1 LESRIF
7 LIRSEKIV
15 LEVSVGTQ
23 QEKEALAQ
31 ETTTEESSLLD
42 QAISATS
49 QASRSEVTELIRS
62 LVQEANAGV
71 VSYDRSVIASIRQGI
86 AQIDKVVSE
95 QLAAIMHHE
104 KFQTLEGTWRGL
116 HYLTHKSETGP
127 MLKIRML
134 NCPKK
139 DLGKEL
145 EKAPEFDQSC
155 VWKAI
160 YENEFGMP
168 GGTPY
173 GCLVGDYQFDHKT
186 PGDMDI
192 LQGMSSIAAASFA
205 PFITTPSPKLFGFE
219 SWEQLPT
226 IRDLASTFDAK
237 EYVKWKAFRDSE
249 DSRFVVMTMPRT
261 LARLPYGSKTKPIE
275 EFDFEE
281 VETGADGEPIA
292 ISHDNYC
299 WMSTAYVQ
307 AATMTAAFSE
317 TSWCTAIRG
326 ANSGGRVEGLPTHV
340 VKSPDGDTDIKCP
353 TEVAITDRR
362 EHELSKLGFYPLSH
376 YKNTDYSVF
385 MGGQTCQK
393 PKIYDTDSATSN
405 AAISARLPYIMASS
419 RIAHYLKVMA
429 RDSIGS
435 FKEAEDVQAWLE
447 RWIKQYVSADAKPTE
462 EAKARYPLADA
473 RIEVKPVPGAPGS
486 YNAIAHLRPWLQME
500 ELNASVRMVARLPK
514 QA

>member
-1 LESRIF
+1 M
-7 LIRSEKIV
+7 
-15 LEVSVGTQ
+15 GTQ
-23 QEKEALAQ
+23 QEKEASAQ
-31 ETTTEESSLLD
+31 QTTTEASSLLD
-42 QAISATS
+42 QAISATK
-49 QASRSEVTELIRS
+49 QTSRSEAEEMIRS

-71 VSYDRSVIASIRQGI
+71 VSYDRNVISSIRKGI
-86 AQIDKVVSE
+86 AEIDRVVSE
-95 QLAAIMHHE
+95 QLAAIMHNE

-116 HYLTHKSETGP
+116 HYLVHKSETGE

-134 NCPKK
+134 NCSKK

-145 EKAPEFDQSC
+145 ERAPEFDQSAI
-155 VWKAI
+155 WKAI

-186 PGDMDI
+186 PGDMDV
-192 LQGMSSIAAASFA
+192 LTGMSGIAAASFA
-205 PFITTPSPKLFGFE
+205 PFITTPSSKLFGLG

-226 IRDLASTFDAK
+226 IRDLKSSFDAK

-261 LARLPYGSKTKPIE
+261 LARLPYGAKTKPVE

-281 VETGADGEPIA
+281 VETGPDGEPIE
-292 ISHDNYC
+292 ISHENYC

-307 AATMTAAFSE
+307 AATMTAAFAE
-317 TSWCTAIRG
+317 TSFCTAIRG

-362 EHELSKLGFYPLSH
+362 EKELSDLGFYPLSH

-385 MGGQTCQK
+385 FGGQTCQK
-393 PKIYDTDSATSN
+393 PKIYDLSNATEN

-419 RIAHYLKVMA
+419 RIAHFLKVMA
-429 RDSIGS
+429 RDGIGS
-435 FKEAEDVQAWLE
+435 FKEAEDVQAWLQ
-447 RWIKQYVSADAKPTE
+447 RWIMTYVSADEKPSEQSKAKF
-462 EAKARYPLADA
+462 PLREA
-473 RIEVKPVPGAPGS
+473 RIEVKPIPGAPGS
-486 YNAIAHLRPWLQME
+486 YNAVAHLRPWLQME
-500 ELNASVRMVARLPK
+500 ELNASVRMVAKLPK

>member
-1 LESRIF
+1 MAE
-7 LIRSEKIV
+7 E
-15 LEVSVGTQ
+15 Q
-23 QEKEALAQ
+23 QNEALAR
-31 ETTTEESSLLD
+31 ETTTESISLLD
-42 QAISATS
+42 QAISATKQTS
-49 QASRSEVTELIRS
+49 KEEAVDLIRS
-62 LVQEANAGV
+62 LVTEANAGV
-71 VSYDRSVIASIRQGI
+71 VTYDRNVISTIRKGI
-86 AQIDKVVSE
+86 AQIDQVISK
-95 QLAAIMHHE
+95 QLAAVMHHE
-104 KFQTLEGTWRGL
+104 KFQKLEGTWRGL
-116 HYLTHKSETGP
+116 HYLVHESETGE

-134 NCPKK
+134 NCSKK
-139 DLGKEL
+139 ELGKEL

-168 GGTPY
+168 GGEPY
-173 GCLVGDYQFDHKT
+173 GLLVGDYEFDHKT

-192 LQGMSSIAAASFA
+192 LTDMSGIAAAAFA
-205 PFITTPSPKLFGFE
+205 PFVTTPSSKLFGLE

-226 IRDLASTFDAK
+226 IRDLKSSFDSK

-249 DSRFVVMTMPRT
+249 DSRYVAMTMPRT
-261 LARLPYGSKTKPIE
+261 LARLPYGSQTKPVD

-281 VETGADGEPIA
+281 VETGPNGEPIA

-307 AATMTAAFSE
+307 ATKMTAAFAE
-317 TSWCTAIRG
+317 TNWCTAIRG

-362 EHELSKLGFYPLSH
+362 EKELSDLGFFPLSH

-385 MGGQTCQK
+385 FGGQTTQK
-393 PKIYDTDSATSN
+393 PKIYDLDAATEN

-429 RDSIGS
+429 RDGIGS
-435 FKEAEDVQAWLE
+435 FKEAEDVEAWLQ
-447 RWIKQYVSADAKPTE
+447 RWIMQYVSADDKPSE
-462 EAKARYPLADA
+462 DSKARFPLREAK
-473 RIEVKPVPGAPGS
+473 IQVKPIPGSPGS
-486 YNAIAHLRPWLQME
+486 YSAVAHLRPWLQME
-500 ELNASVRMVARLPK
+500 ELNASVRMVAKLPK